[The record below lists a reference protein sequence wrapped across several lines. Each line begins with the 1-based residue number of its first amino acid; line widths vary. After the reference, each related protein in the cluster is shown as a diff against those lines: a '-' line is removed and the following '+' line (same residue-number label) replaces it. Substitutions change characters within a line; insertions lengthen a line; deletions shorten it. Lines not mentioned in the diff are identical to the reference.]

1 MNPQTN
7 GAPELNLPPPI
18 VAEAS
23 TFDPNTVPAA
33 AYETASA
40 PAATA
45 AVGNPLMPAMTLPV
59 PSAPLPLIAQGSV
72 VNTASNANPAVA
84 DDVALGEGA
93 GSRGGAGSDRNGADS
108 RASPRPR
115 AHRSGSTS
123 RTRRSGRSRSGSFA
137 GDLFVGRRPGN
148 DLVHQ

>member
-7 GAPELNLPPPI
+7 GAPELNLPSPI

-33 AYETASA
+33 AYETAAA

-45 AVGNPLMPAMTLPV
+45 PVGNPLMPAMTLPV

-84 DDVALGEGA
+84 DDADLIEKEWVQKAKDIIKQTQ
-93 GSRGGAGSDRNGADS
+93 SDPHVQSKELNIFKADYMQKRYNKVLKLS
-108 RASPRPR
+108 E
-115 AHRSGSTS
+115 
-123 RTRRSGRSRSGSFA
+123 
-137 GDLFVGRRPGN
+137 
-148 DLVHQ
+148 

>member
-84 DDVALGEGA
+84 DDADLIEKEWVQKAKDIIKQTQ
-93 GSRGGAGSDRNGADS
+93 SDPHVQSKELNIFKADYMQKRYNKVLKLS
-108 RASPRPR
+108 E
-115 AHRSGSTS
+115 
-123 RTRRSGRSRSGSFA
+123 
-137 GDLFVGRRPGN
+137 
-148 DLVHQ
+148 